1 ASRDERRISWSGPQ
15 NELQR
20 IASDLSRGSFACM
33 LSSNS
38 AHVAE
43 SSSRPGPYP
52 CTEKQM
58 TMRKMALDI
67 RPAGAKKSVAVP
79 FINLCVITAADMSK
93 PQRAALLA
101 WHAGS
106 TH

>member
-1 ASRDERRISWSGPQ
+1 
-15 NELQR
+15 
-20 IASDLSRGSFACM
+20 
-33 LSSNS
+33 
-38 AHVAE
+38 
-43 SSSRPGPYP
+43 
-52 CTEKQM
+52 M

-67 RPAGAKKSVAVP
+67 GLADAKKSVAVP